1 VAGAEVAEA
10 DVTGK
15 CNGITTWPLT
25 SLTIFFI
32 GGEELKIIYTLLF
45 YKRNLL
51 SYHKNNP
58 LFIYIIFI

>member
-51 SYHKNNP
+51 SYH
-58 LFIYIIFI
+58 